1 VPPFP
6 FQSPAVFSED
16 GAYLLML
23 NSSGQYVELFN
34 TETNQGILRIEK
46 KGDYNI
52 KTCSISHQDN
62 IVYMAYTDCKDT
74 SIFAFDAINL
84 SLKKLTPSICLKNS
98 VASLPPA
105 SRLFF
110 SGKNLSLLTY

>member
-1 VPPFP
+1 
-6 FQSPAVFSED
+6 
-16 GAYLLML
+16 ML

-34 TETNQGILRIEK
+34 TETNQSILRIEK

-52 KTCSISHQDN
+52 KTCSVSHRDN

-110 SGKNLSLLTY
+110 SGNNLSLLTY